1 MRDVDVQDRCEL
13 YRVLAEPTRL
23 RLLAA
28 AAQEELSI
36 GELTE
41 LLGESQPNVSRHLG
55 QLRKLGLLLERRQ
68 GTRVYVRLSDKVEQD
83 AVVADAL
90 GAGRALCER
99 DGTLDRI
106 ALLIKQR
113 DAMGQE
119 FFAQDAQ
126 SARGEEL
133 RPGVPEELAAYLM
146 AIAPLMPQRQLA
158 VDVGS
163 GEGRLLEVLA
173 PLFERVIA
181 VDREPAQLA
190 RAARRIEARGYHNVQ
205 LLQGDVRS
213 PGVHE
218 KVRALGL
225 ADAVF
230 ASRILH
236 HAPRPADAMAQLGAL
251 TKPNGAVVVLDYATH
266 EDESMREQQA
276 DLWLGF
282 APEEL
287 ARFASQAGLSAAR
300 TTTVPAPFR
309 GSGPDR
315 HLQWQIFSARR
326 APEHG
331 MQTTH

>member
-1 MRDVDVQDRCEL
+1 MREADLQDRCEL

-41 LLGESQPNVSRHLG
+41 LLDESQPNVSRHLG

-83 AVVADAL
+83 PVVADAL
-90 GAGRALCER
+90 GAGRLLCER
-99 DGTLDRI
+99 DGTLERI

-119 FFAQDAQ
+119 FFAQDGQ
-126 SARGEEL
+126 SVRADEAR
-133 RPGVPEELAAYLM
+133 PVVPDELAAYLM
-146 AIAPLMPQRQLA
+146 AIAPLLPQRQLA

-181 VDREPAQLA
+181 VDREPAQLS
-190 RAARRIEARGYHNVQ
+190 RAARRIESRGYANVQ

-213 PGVHE
+213 PGVHDR
-218 KVRALGL
+218 VRALGL

-236 HAPRPADAMAQLGAL
+236 HAPRPAEAMAQLAAL
-251 TKPNGAVVVLDYATH
+251 TKPDGAVVVLDYAAH
-266 EDESMREQQA
+266 EDENMREQQA

-287 ARFASQAGLSAAR
+287 ARIAAQAGFCAAR

-326 APEHG
+326 AREHG